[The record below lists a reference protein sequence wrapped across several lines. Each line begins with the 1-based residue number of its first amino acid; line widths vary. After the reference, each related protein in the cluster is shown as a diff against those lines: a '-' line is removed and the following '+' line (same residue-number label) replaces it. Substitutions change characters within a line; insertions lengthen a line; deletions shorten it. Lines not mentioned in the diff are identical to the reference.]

1 MSRWAAY
8 ATTVI
13 ALVLVS
19 ALGAQSMDE
28 SMQKAMADYSAWM
41 DELAEFTKGIE
52 FDEGDL
58 TSFIEHYPEMQSLDL
73 MQDDEDSTD
82 PEDFENNMR
91 EVLAEPE
98 YRSWAGRNG
107 LDPEGWL
114 RTATRISSV
123 YMIVHTEKARPEMEA
138 QRQQYEAMI
147 EQQCEQVDAET
158 CRSMREAMATSAAMG
173 EAIAQAQ
180 IKLPAPTAAE
190 RALIEQYSGDLESI
204 MMSDDES
211 DSEEGSWDES
221 DEFYDEEE

>member
-1 MSRWAAY
+1 
-8 ATTVI
+8 
-13 ALVLVS
+13 
-19 ALGAQSMDE
+19 
-28 SMQKAMADYSAWM
+28 
-41 DELAEFTKGIE
+41 
-52 FDEGDL
+52 
-58 TSFIEHYPEMQSLDL
+58 
-73 MQDDEDSTD
+73 
-82 PEDFENNMR
+82 
-91 EVLAEPE
+91 
-98 YRSWAGRNG
+98 
-107 LDPEGWL
+107 
-114 RTATRISSV
+114 
-123 YMIVHTEKARPEMEA
+123 MIVHTEKAQPEMEA

-158 CRSMREAMATSAAMG
+158 CRSMREAMATSAAMS